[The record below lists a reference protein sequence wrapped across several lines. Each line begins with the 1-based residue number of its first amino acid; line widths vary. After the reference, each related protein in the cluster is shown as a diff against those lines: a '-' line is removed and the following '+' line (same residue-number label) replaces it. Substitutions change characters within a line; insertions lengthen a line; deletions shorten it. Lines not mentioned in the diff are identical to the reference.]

1 MRHTLRPW
9 LPRAALV
16 SASLF
21 LGACL
26 PITLPGTSTTPPC
39 PEGTFHIT
47 DQVLSGLVPTSL
59 GNVQLTLVPGGNLAL
74 SVTASSWS
82 LAGSQSLTVSGITPW
97 GPVSGTA
104 SVTVNASGSWTK
116 TSSTQLNFTVGSVSG
131 SGTFTGTVSGA
142 SVSRTASLAD
152 LGLDRV
158 YGLSGSATYGCG
170 SAPSLTLTFTSARLE
185 LHRD

>member
-1 MRHTLRPW
+1 MRPTLRPW
-9 LPRAALV
+9 LPRAAFAA
-16 SASLF
+16 ASLF

-26 PITLPGTSTTPPC
+26 PITLPGGSTTPPC
-39 PEGTFHIT
+39 PEGTFHVT
-47 DQVLSGLVPTSL
+47 DEVLSGLVPTSL
-59 GNVQLTLVPGGNLAL
+59 GNVQLTLVPGGSLAL

-82 LAGSQSLTVSGITPW
+82 LAGSQSLAVSATTPW

-116 TSSTQLNFTVGSVSG
+116 TSSTQLSFTVGSVSG
-131 SGTFTGTVSGA
+131 SGTFTGTVGGVP
-142 SVSRTASLAD
+142 VSLAGSLAD
-152 LGLDRV
+152 LGLDHV

-170 SAPSLTLTFTSARLE
+170 SAPSLTLTFTSVRLE